1 MTITQATIKQ
11 GNNGN
16 YPFDKF
22 TLVTDAA
29 SLTAGDSIIIA
40 YNDIVMGAQSGKYRA
55 RIEGAVIESNA
66 IASYPEGTQ
75 ILVLEEG
82 TKEGTFALV
91 ADGLYLSA
99 ASSSSNNLYSNQT
112 ISDDASWLISVA
124 ADGAAVITAQG
135 SFTRNILQY
144 NTSSPR
150 FSCYTGTQKSVTIY
164 AKSPVSTTSVEDVL
178 VEAATAVDVYTL
190 QGVKVRAAVNPSS
203 ALEGLPTGFYI
214 VSGEKVYKK

>member
-1 MTITQATIKQ
+1 
-11 GNNGN
+11 
-16 YPFDKF
+16 
-22 TLVTDAA
+22 
-29 SLTAGDSIIIA
+29 
-40 YNDIVMGAQSGKYRA
+40 MGAQSGKFRA

-82 TKEGTFALV
+82 TKEGTFAFV

-99 ASSSSNNLYSNQT
+99 ASSTSNYLYSNQT

-164 AKSPVSTTSVEDVL
+164 AKSPVTTTAVEGVIADGLDV
-178 VEAATAVDVYTL
+178 AVDVYNM
-190 QGVKVRAAVNPSS
+190 QGIKIRSAVGYSS
-203 ALEGLPTGFYI
+203 ALEGLPAGFYI